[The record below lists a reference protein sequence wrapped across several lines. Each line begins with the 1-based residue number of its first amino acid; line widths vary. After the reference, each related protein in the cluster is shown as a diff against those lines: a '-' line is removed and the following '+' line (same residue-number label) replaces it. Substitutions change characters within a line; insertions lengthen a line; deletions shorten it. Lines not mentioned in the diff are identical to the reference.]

1 MDFLFTIFSFILL
14 ISIIVG
20 IHELGH
26 FLTARFYD
34 IHVLKFKIG
43 FGKELFSFQDKRN
56 CSYSFGILPLG
67 GYVQMLGE
75 NNPVQEGSEIT
86 LVNKKSYLQA
96 TPGERAAVTIAGPL
110 ANFILAAFVY
120 FYLAMV
126 GTTQLTAFV
135 GDVITG
141 SPSEEYGIIT
151 KDKILEVDG
160 ESVRVFNDIN
170 LILSKRIGD
179 TGSIGIKYLRNN
191 EEKIVF
197 ISVNDWLSENDQTA
211 PSVALGIQP
220 FLPPL
225 VGTLEPNGPAYVHG
239 IKEGDLIQSINN
251 NDISTWQELSRA
263 LSDLPNQLIDVQIL
277 RDQRSQKLMLETSS
291 YLDEEGLSKGRIG
304 ILASNNLNQWPDE
317 YIVEKKENLFS
328 AVLVGFQDTYRYTLL
343 IISSIGKMI
352 SGSISAD
359 NLGGPIQISV
369 LAGSAAKAG
378 YVTFLSMV
386 ALLSINLGL
395 LNLLP
400 IPILDGGQLVMIGIE
415 KIKGSP
421 VSDMTLEYSMRV
433 GIVLIVSLMIFA
445 FANDIARLILL

>member
-1 MDFLFTIFSFILL
+1 MDILFTILSFILL

-26 FLTARFYD
+26 FLTARFYN

-43 FGKELFSFQDKRN
+43 FGKELFSFEDKRN

-75 NNPVQEGSEIT
+75 NNPVQEESDIQ
-86 LVNKKSYLQA
+86 LQDKKSYLQA
-96 TPGERAAVTIAGPL
+96 TPGERAAVTFAGPL
-110 ANFILAAFVY
+110 ANFILAALVY
-120 FYLAMV
+120 FYLALV
-126 GTTQLTAFV
+126 GTTQLSSFV
-135 GDVITG
+135 GDVVPG
-141 SPSEEYGIIT
+141 SLFAEYGIEV
-151 KDKILEVDG
+151 KDKIVEVDQQ
-160 ESVRVFNDIN
+160 SVTVFNDIN
-170 LILSKRIGD
+170 LILSRRIGD
-179 TGSIGIKYLRNN
+179 TGSINVKYLRNGN
-191 EEKIVF
+191 EES
-197 ISVNDWLSENDQTA
+197 ISVPINNWLSKNDQTS
-211 PSVALGIQP
+211 PSYVLGIQP
-220 FLPPL
+220 FLPPI
-225 VGTLEPNGPAYVHG
+225 VGKLLDKGPASNFG
-239 IKEGDLIQSINN
+239 IKEGDLIQSINGN
-251 NDISTWQELSRA
+251 AILTWQDLSKN
-263 LSDLPNQLIDVQIL
+263 LSQLPNQLIELQIL
-277 RDQRSQKLMLETSS
+277 RDKTVENLILETSS
-291 YLDEEGLSKGRIG
+291 FLDSEGVQKGRIG

-317 YIVEKKENLFS
+317 YVVEKKESFFS
-328 AVLVGFQDTYRYTLL
+328 ALLVGIKDTYRYTLL

-400 IPILDGGQLVMIGIE
+400 IPILDGGQLLMIAIE
-415 KIKGSP
+415 KMKGSP

-433 GIVLIVSLMIFA
+433 GLLLVVSLMIFA
-445 FANDIARLILL
+445 FANDIARLI

>member
-1 MDFLFTIFSFILL
+1 MDILFTILSFILL

-26 FLTARFYD
+26 FLTARFYN

-43 FGKELFSFQDKRN
+43 FGKELFSFEDKRN

-75 NNPVQEGSEIT
+75 NNPVQEESEIQ
-86 LVNKKSYLQA
+86 LQDKKSYLQA
-96 TPGERAAVTIAGPL
+96 TPGERAAVTFAGPL
-110 ANFILAAFVY
+110 ANFILAALVY
-120 FYLAMV
+120 FYLALV
-126 GTTQLTAFV
+126 GTTQLSSFV
-135 GDVITG
+135 GDVVPG
-141 SPSEEYGIIT
+141 SLFAEYGIEV
-151 KDKILEVDG
+151 KDKIVEVDQQ
-160 ESVRVFNDIN
+160 SVTVFNDIN

-179 TGSIGIKYLRNN
+179 TGSINVKYLRNGN
-191 EEKIVF
+191 EES
-197 ISVNDWLSENDQTA
+197 ISVPINNWLSKNDQTS
-211 PSVALGIQP
+211 PSYVLGIQP
-220 FLPPL
+220 FLPPI
-225 VGTLEPNGPAYVHG
+225 VGKLQDKGPASNFG
-239 IKEGDLIQSINN
+239 IKEGDLIQSINGN
-251 NDISTWQELSRA
+251 VILTWQDLSKN
-263 LSDLPNQLIDVQIL
+263 LSQLPNQLIELQIL
-277 RDQRSQKLMLETSS
+277 RDKTVENLMLETSS
-291 YLDEEGLSKGRIG
+291 FLDSEGVQKGRIG
-304 ILASNNLNQWPDE
+304 ILASNNLNQWPNE
-317 YIVEKKENLFS
+317 YVVEKKESFFS
-328 AVLVGFQDTYRYTLL
+328 ALLVGIKDTYRFTLL

-400 IPILDGGQLVMIGIE
+400 IPILDGGQLLMIAIE
-415 KIKGSP
+415 KMKGSP

-433 GIVLIVSLMIFA
+433 GIVLVVSLMIFA
-445 FANDIARLILL
+445 FANDIARLI

>member
-1 MDFLFTIFSFILL
+1 MDILFTILSFILL

-26 FLTARFYD
+26 FLTARFYN

-43 FGKELFSFQDKRN
+43 FGKELFSFEDKRN

-75 NNPVQEGSEIT
+75 NNPVQEESDIQ
-86 LVNKKSYLQA
+86 LQDKKSYLQA
-96 TPGERAAVTIAGPL
+96 TPGERAAVTFAGPL
-110 ANFILAAFVY
+110 ANFILAALVY
-120 FYLAMV
+120 FYLALV
-126 GTTQLTAFV
+126 GTTQLSSFV
-135 GDVITG
+135 GDVVPG
-141 SPSEEYGIIT
+141 SLFAEYGIEV
-151 KDKILEVDG
+151 KDKIVEVDQQ
-160 ESVRVFNDIN
+160 SVTVFNDIN

-179 TGSIGIKYLRNN
+179 TGSINVKYLRSGN
-191 EEKIVF
+191 EES
-197 ISVNDWLSENDQTA
+197 ISVPINNWLSKNDQTS
-211 PSVALGIQP
+211 PSYVLGIQP
-220 FLPPL
+220 FLPPI
-225 VGTLEPNGPAYVHG
+225 VGKLQDKGPASNFG
-239 IKEGDLIQSINN
+239 IKEGDLIQSINGN
-251 NDISTWQELSRA
+251 VILTWQDLSKN
-263 LSDLPNQLIDVQIL
+263 LSQLPNQLIELQIL
-277 RDQRSQKLMLETSS
+277 RDKTVENLMLETSS
-291 YLDEEGLSKGRIG
+291 FLDSEGVQKGRIG

-317 YIVEKKENLFS
+317 YVVEKKESFFS
-328 AVLVGFQDTYRYTLL
+328 ALLVGIKDTYRYTLL

-400 IPILDGGQLVMIGIE
+400 IPILDGGQLLMIAIE
-415 KIKGSP
+415 KMKGSP

-433 GIVLIVSLMIFA
+433 GLVLVVSLMIFA
-445 FANDIARLILL
+445 FANDIARLI

>member
-126 GTTQLTAFV
+126 GTIQLSSFV

-211 PSVALGIQP
+211 PSMALGIQP

-225 VGTLEPNGPAYVHG
+225 VGTLQPNGPAYVHG

-291 YLDEEGLSKGRIG
+291 YLDEEGVSKGRMG
-304 ILASNNLNQWPDE
+304 ILASNDLNQWPDE
-317 YIVEKKENLFS
+317 FIVEKKENLFS

-445 FANDIARLILL
+445 FANDIARLI

>member
-26 FLTARFYD
+26 FLTARFYN

-126 GTTQLTAFV
+126 GTTQLSSFV
-135 GDVITG
+135 GDVIAG

-225 VGTLEPNGPAYVHG
+225 VGTLQPNGPAYVHG

-251 NDISTWQELSRA
+251 IDISTWQELSRA

-291 YLDEEGLSKGRIG
+291 YLDEEGVSKGRIG
-304 ILASNNLNQWPDE
+304 ILASNDLNQWPDE

-445 FANDIARLILL
+445 FANDIARLI

>member
-126 GTTQLTAFV
+126 GTTQLSSFV
-135 GDVITG
+135 GDVIAG

-251 NDISTWQELSRA
+251 NDISTWQELSKA
-263 LSDLPNQLIDVQIL
+263 LSDLPNQLIDIQIL

-291 YLDEEGLSKGRIG
+291 YLDEEGVSKGRMG
-304 ILASNNLNQWPDE
+304 ILASNDLNQWPDE

-445 FANDIARLILL
+445 FANDIARLI

>member
-126 GTTQLTAFV
+126 GTTQLSSFV
-135 GDVITG
+135 GDVIAG

-263 LSDLPNQLIDVQIL
+263 LSDLPNQLIDIQIL
-277 RDQRSQKLMLETSS
+277 RDQRSLKLMLETSS
-291 YLDEEGLSKGRIG
+291 YLDEEGVSKGRIG
-304 ILASNNLNQWPDE
+304 ILASNDLNQWPDE

-433 GIVLIVSLMIFA
+433 GVVLIVSLMIFA
-445 FANDIARLILL
+445 FANDIARLI

>member
-1 MDFLFTIFSFILL
+1 MDILFTILSFILL

-26 FLTARFYD
+26 FLTARFYN

-43 FGKELFSFQDKRN
+43 FGKELFSFEDKRN

-75 NNPVQEGSEIT
+75 NNPVQEESDIQ
-86 LVNKKSYLQA
+86 LQDKKSYLQA
-96 TPGERAAVTIAGPL
+96 TPGERAAVTFAGPL
-110 ANFILAAFVY
+110 ANFILAALVY
-120 FYLAMV
+120 FYLALV
-126 GTTQLTAFV
+126 GTTQLSSFV
-135 GDVITG
+135 GDVVPG
-141 SPSEEYGIIT
+141 SLFAEYGIEV
-151 KDKILEVDG
+151 KDKIVEIDQQ
-160 ESVRVFNDIN
+160 SVRVFNDIN

-179 TGSIGIKYLRNN
+179 TGSINVKYLRNGN
-191 EEKIVF
+191 EES
-197 ISVNDWLSENDQTA
+197 ISVPINNWLSKNDQTS
-211 PSVALGIQP
+211 PSYVLGIQP
-220 FLPPL
+220 FLPPI
-225 VGTLEPNGPAYVHG
+225 VGKLQDKGPASNFG
-239 IKEGDLIQSINN
+239 IKEGDLIQSINGN
-251 NDISTWQELSRA
+251 VILTWQDLSKN
-263 LSDLPNQLIDVQIL
+263 LSQLPNQLIELQIL
-277 RDQRSQKLMLETSS
+277 RDKTVENLMLETSS
-291 YLDEEGLSKGRIG
+291 FLDSEGVQKGRIG

-317 YIVEKKENLFS
+317 YVVEKKESFFS
-328 AVLVGFQDTYRYTLL
+328 ALLVGIKDTHRYTLL

-400 IPILDGGQLVMIGIE
+400 IPILDGGQLLMIAIE
-415 KIKGSP
+415 KMKGSP

-433 GIVLIVSLMIFA
+433 GLVLVVSLMIFA
-445 FANDIARLILL
+445 FANDIARLI